1 MFFDDITTGMKN
13 DLDPVEVKED
23 EMLAFAK
30 KYDNCPIHTDI
41 EYAKTTKFGNIL
53 SPGLFTYALV
63 WSKYLEKDYFGEE
76 LIAGKSTKMEWHA
89 PVFAGDIL
97 YGKVKVV
104 DKIDRNP
111 KNGIVV
117 IQINVYNK
125 EDALLLSSTTEAIFK
140 KRING

>member
-1 MFFDDITTGMKN
+1 MFFEDITIGMKN
-13 DLDPVEVKED
+13 ELEPVEVKED
-23 EMLAFAK
+23 EMVSFAI
-30 KYDNCPIHTDI
+30 KYDNCPLHVDK
-41 EYAKTTKFGNIL
+41 EYAKTTKFGSIL
-53 SPGLFTYALV
+53 SPGLFTYALI

-76 LIAGKSTKMEWHA
+76 LLAGKSTKMEWHA

-97 YGKVKVV
+97 YGKVEVV

-125 EDALLLSSTTEAIFK
+125 EDVLLLSSTTEAIVK

>member
-1 MFFDDITTGMKN
+1 MFFEDITVGMKN
-13 DLDPVEVKED
+13 DLEPVEVKEN
-23 EMLAFAK
+23 EMLAFAE
-30 KYDNCPIHTDI
+30 KYDNSPLHIDK
-41 EYAKTTKFGNIL
+41 EYAKTTKFGSIL
-53 SPGLFTYALV
+53 APGLLTFALV

-76 LIAGKSTKMEWHA
+76 LLAGKSTKMEWYA
-89 PVFAGDIL
+89 PVFAGDVL
-97 YGKVKVV
+97 YGKVEVI

-125 EDALLLSSTTEAIFK
+125 EDVLLLSSTTEAIVK